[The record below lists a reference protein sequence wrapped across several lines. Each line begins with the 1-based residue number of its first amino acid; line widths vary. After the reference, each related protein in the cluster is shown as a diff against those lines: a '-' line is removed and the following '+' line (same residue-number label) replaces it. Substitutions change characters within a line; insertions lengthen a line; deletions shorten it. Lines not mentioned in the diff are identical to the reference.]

1 MSGCQN
7 RLSMDPW
14 EPTFILQIGPKKR
27 DMDIIFWKK
36 SIFPSDLGCKNFAE
50 LQRNIFR
57 GGVSRELSLPQ
68 SFSITTSKWIFCL
81 LMSARHKNTL
91 LQFIWF
97 CSPQLDVPSINQDQI
112 FRKLC
117 LADGL
122 LKTSGISVR
131 LILRNKDGFSGNSCI
146 SLTLPFLCK

>member
-1 MSGCQN
+1 
-7 RLSMDPW
+7 MDPW
-14 EPTFILQIGPKKR
+14 EPTFILLIGPKKR
-27 DMDIIFWKK
+27 DLDTIFWKK
-36 SIFPSDLGCKNFAE
+36 SILPLGLGCKNFAG
-50 LQRNIFR
+50 LLRKFFR

-97 CSPQLDVPSINQDQI
+97 CSPQLDVPSIKQDQI

-122 LKTSGISVR
+122 LKTSGISVM

-146 SLTLPFLCK
+146 SLNSAFSL